1 MEKSFLTKGLNMT
14 SVLVTYALNLKI
26 FAKFAINVGLLEI
39 VKLWQRNFFRI
50 NSIWV
55 ELRNLNIFVSYQ
67 LLVWVEGEMLSH
79 KLYEKLANIISQA
92 ALNQLSDLQVE
103 ILEEELSK
111 LVHEKKG
118 EIEEITYDELMS
130 SWDKANSR
138 S

>member
-1 MEKSFLTKGLNMT
+1 MT
-14 SVLVTYALNLKI
+14 YVLVIYVLNLKN
-26 FAKFAINVGLLEI
+26 FAKFAINLLLLEI

>member
-1 MEKSFLTKGLNMT
+1 
-14 SVLVTYALNLKI
+14 
-26 FAKFAINVGLLEI
+26 
-39 VKLWQRNFFRI
+39 
-50 NSIWV
+50 
-55 ELRNLNIFVSYQ
+55 
-67 LLVWVEGEMLSH
+67 MLSH

-118 EIEEITYDELMS
+118 EIEDITYADLMS

>member
-1 MEKSFLTKGLNMT
+1 MT
-14 SVLVTYALNLKI
+14 YVLVIYVLNLKN
-26 FAKFAINVGLLEI
+26 FAKFAINLLLLEI
-39 VKLWQRNFFRI
+39 VKLWKRNFFRI

-118 EIEEITYDELMS
+118 EIEDITYDDLMS

>member
-1 MEKSFLTKGLNMT
+1 MT
-14 SVLVTYALNLKI
+14 YVLVIYVLNLKN
-26 FAKFAINVGLLEI
+26 FAKFAINLWLLEI

-92 ALNQLSDLQVE
+92 ALNKLSDLQVE
-103 ILEEELSK
+103 TLEEELSK
-111 LVHEKKG
+111 LVSEKKG
-118 EIEEITYDELMS
+118 KLKRLPTM
-130 SWDKANSR
+130 N
-138 S
+138 

>member
-1 MEKSFLTKGLNMT
+1 
-14 SVLVTYALNLKI
+14 
-26 FAKFAINVGLLEI
+26 
-39 VKLWQRNFFRI
+39 
-50 NSIWV
+50 
-55 ELRNLNIFVSYQ
+55 
-67 LLVWVEGEMLSH
+67 MLSH
-79 KLYEKLANIISQA
+79 RLYEKLANIISQA

-118 EIEEITYDELMS
+118 VIEEITYDELMS

>member
-1 MEKSFLTKGLNMT
+1 MT
-14 SVLVTYALNLKI
+14 YVLVIYVLNLKN
-26 FAKFAINVGLLEI
+26 FAKFAINLSLLEI

>member
-1 MEKSFLTKGLNMT
+1 
-14 SVLVTYALNLKI
+14 
-26 FAKFAINVGLLEI
+26 
-39 VKLWQRNFFRI
+39 
-50 NSIWV
+50 
-55 ELRNLNIFVSYQ
+55 
-67 LLVWVEGEMLSH
+67 MLSH

-92 ALNQLSDLQVE
+92 ALNQVSDLKVE

>member
-1 MEKSFLTKGLNMT
+1 MT
-14 SVLVTYALNLKI
+14 YVLVIYVLNLKN
-26 FAKFAINVGLLEI
+26 FAKFAINLLLLDI